1 MVPLFLATT
10 TSLLLTFPLR
20 QNFDRRDSYLALYAK
35 KRNTHSGSAS
45 LSDLFFDNSQNSK
58 EGNPPSPK
66 RINLS
71 LCRTPA
77 TERDRTSSCDFIP
90 ISVYQIEDNQWWREK
105 ESQHYNQL
113 HHKDNP
119 YGARC
124 WPSSVAVA
132 DYLIQTVL
140 PSLQEDAE
148 VVELGCGP
156 GIPSLA
162 AATTSLFDRTGKGD
176 GEHQIFVTATDV
188 SPTAL
193 TLLSKGWKAT
203 RKRHEKQLTKK
214 LQADSEVSL
223 STRSDHDALSIRSFD
238 ICSSDPLPFVSTGKS
253 NPRTRRILVACTM
266 LYDPTLAAALA
277 RRVEEAVHQFDA
289 WVILGDDVT
298 GERGSGRD
306 IFLKALQ
313 EKAPQLAS
321 TTTTATVQI
330 KNAALGWQA
339 KETKVWEWGN
349 VRCINV
355 NMCD

>member
-1 MVPLFLATT
+1 MVVDSVAGYLTRGKIFMVPLFLVTT

-35 KRNTHSGSAS
+35 KRNKHSQSAYAS
-45 LSDLFFDNSQNSK
+45 SRSNLIFDDSQHSK
-58 EGNPPSPK
+58 EGNPPSTK

-71 LCRTPA
+71 LCRTQA
-77 TERDRTSSCDFIP
+77 KGRRSEGDRTSSCCDFIP

-156 GIPSLA
+156 
-162 AATTSLFDRTGKGD
+162 
-176 GEHQIFVTATDV
+176 
-188 SPTAL
+188 AL
-193 TLLSKGWKAT
+193 TLLSKGWQAT
-203 RKRHEKQLTKK
+203 RKRHEKQSTKK
-214 LQADSEVSL
+214 LQTDSGVSL
-223 STRSDHDALSIRSFD
+223 STKSDHDALSIRSFD
-238 ICSSDPLPFVSTGKS
+238 ICSSDPLPFLSTGKS

-266 LYDPTLAAALA
+266 LYDPTLAASLA
-277 RRVEEAVHQFDA
+277 GRVEEAVHQFDA

-321 TTTTATVQI
+321 TTTTTTVQI

-349 VRCINV
+349 VPGINV